1 MLSRYI
7 EDGRETLNSDY
18 TSTYLELF
26 KESFFFLSFVCISKP
41 HMETKRSCTHSR
53 SFSTRPVVHFPHLIM
68 QRPNL
73 PYLDLEGLIHKNS
86 FLVTAAAFLRPS
98 TCPTISQD
106 NTQVLFGLTLQ

>member
-1 MLSRYI
+1 
-7 EDGRETLNSDY
+7 
-18 TSTYLELF
+18 
-26 KESFFFLSFVCISKP
+26 
-41 HMETKRSCTHSR
+41 
-53 SFSTRPVVHFPHLIM
+53 M